1 VSGGGAQS
9 SHTLQITADIFNLP
23 VLKPHTHE
31 TSALGAAI
39 DAAVGLG
46 FFPSFKQALTEM
58 NYVDRLYE
66 PNPEHVEIYQ
76 ELYHKVYKHIYT
88 RLKPYY
94 QKIREITGYP
104 D

>member
-1 VSGGGAQS
+1 
-9 SHTLQITADIFNLP
+9 
-23 VLKPHTHE
+23 VLKPSTHE

-39 DAAVGLG
+39 DTAVGLG
-46 FFPSFKQALTEM
+46 YFSTFKQALAEM
-58 NYVDRLYE
+58 TVIEKVYE
-66 PNPEHVEIYQ
+66 PKQENVEIYQ
-76 ELYHKVYKHIYT
+76 ELYHKIYKHIYP